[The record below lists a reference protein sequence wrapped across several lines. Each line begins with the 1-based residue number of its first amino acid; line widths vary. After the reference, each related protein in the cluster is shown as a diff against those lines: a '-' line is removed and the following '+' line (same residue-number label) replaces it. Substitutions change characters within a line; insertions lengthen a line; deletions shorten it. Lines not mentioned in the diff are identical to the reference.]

1 MPVRLRKLLALLLLL
16 AAPACHAPGS
26 TSIESEHG
34 RSAERAALGSMN
46 NVSEIDGVWIGSRP
60 SPSDLGLA
68 RRRGIGIA
76 IDLSP
81 PEDEAG
87 FDLAAACATRS
98 ITYLRLDV
106 KKSGALPDETVDRV
120 LAEIRRQERGP
131 VLIFCTDGS
140 RAAMMF
146 AIWRALDGRIGVDEA
161 IVEARRSGM
170 KPGPQESFV
179 RLQVERRTQRTDAAT
194 AGAVDHA

>member
-1 MPVRLRKLLALLLLL
+1 M
-16 AAPACHAPGS
+16 C
-26 TSIESEHG
+26 
-34 RSAERAALGSMN
+34 

-60 SPSDLGLA
+60 SAADLGLA

-87 FDLAAACATRS
+87 FDLPAACATRN
-98 ITYLRLDV
+98 ITYLRLEV

-131 VLIFCTDGS
+131 VLLFCTDGS

-146 AIWRALDGRIGVDEA
+146 AIWRALDGRIGVEAA

-194 AGAVDHA
+194 GAAVGHA

>member
-1 MPVRLRKLLALLLLL
+1 MRLKLRWFAPALLLV
-16 AAPACHAPGS
+16 APACRAPGS
-26 TSIESEHG
+26 TSIEAG
-34 RSAERAALGSMN
+34 GVRSAERASLGSMS

-76 IDLSP
+76 IDLSSP
-81 PEDEAG
+81 DDEAG
-87 FDLAAACATRS
+87 FDLPAACATRS
-98 ITYLRLDV
+98 ITYLRLEV

-120 LAEIRRQERGP
+120 LAEIRRQDRGP
-131 VLIFCTDGS
+131 VLLFCTDGS

-146 AIWRALDGRIGVDEA
+146 AIWRALDGKIGVEAA

-179 RLQVERRTQRTDAAT
+179 RLQVERRTLRAAAAT
-194 AGAVDHA
+194 RSSAGRA